1 MSQTHELKPVGQK
14 LGLISYIKDLWQRR
28 FFMMSF
34 ARARVE
40 GQNSNAAL
48 GQFWLLLTPLLTAA
62 VYYLLFGVILG
73 VSRGIENFIAFLIIG
88 VMMFRLTSTSANAG
102 ANAIISNKGLI
113 RSLHFPR
120 ALLPIAASLQQFLQF
135 LPSILVIL
143 VAVVATG
150 EPIRWTWLL
159 LIPILLIQFIFNTG
173 LALLLA
179 RVINRARDLA
189 KLSPFLIR
197 MWGYLSGIFF
207 SIEISKERFP
217 APIEPFLS
225 YNPAH
230 IFMQLT
236 RSAFIESI
244 DSSAR
249 DWYWGIGW
257 AVLVFIIGFFVF
269 FKGEGKYGR
278 D

>member
-1 MSQTHELKPVGQK
+1 MSETHLKPVGQK
-14 LGLISYIKDLWQRR
+14 LRFAPYVKDLWRRR

-34 ARARVE
+34 ARAKVE
-40 GQNSNAAL
+40 GQNSSALL

-88 VMMFRLTSTSANAG
+88 VMMFRFTSNSANAG
-102 ANAIISNKGLI
+102 AMAILSNKGLI

-120 ALLPIAASLQQFLQF
+120 ALLPISASLQQLLQF
-135 LPSILVIL
+135 LPSLVIVL
-143 VAVVATG
+143 VAVLATG
-150 EPIRWTWLL
+150 EPIRITWLL
-159 LIPILLIQFIFNTG
+159 LIPIIVLQFIFNTG
-173 LALLLA
+173 LAFVLA
-179 RVINRARDLA
+179 RIVNRARDLA

-207 SIEISKERFP
+207 SIELSKERFP
-217 APIEPFLS
+217 DLIEPFLI

-244 DSSAR
+244 EVPIS
-249 DWYWGIGW
+249 YWAWGAGW
-257 AVLVFIIGFFVF
+257 AFTIFVLGFVFF

>member
-1 MSQTHELKPVGQK
+1 MSESHQLKPVGQK
-14 LGLISYIKDLWQRR
+14 LGLGAYIKDLWKRR
-28 FFMMSF
+28 FFTMSF
-34 ARARVE
+34 ARARAE
-40 GQNSNAAL
+40 GQNSSAAL
-48 GQFWLLLTPLLTAA
+48 GQLWLLLTPLLTAA

-88 VMMFRLTSTSANAG
+88 VMMFRFTSNSANAG
-102 ANAIISNKGLI
+102 SIAIISNKGLI

-120 ALLPIAASLQQFLQF
+120 ALLPISASLQQFLQF
-135 LPSILVIL
+135 LPSLLVVL
-143 VAVVATG
+143 VAVAATG
-150 EPIRWTWLL
+150 EPIRLTWLL
-159 LIPILLIQFIFNTG
+159 IFPIILLQFIFNTG

-179 RVINRARDLA
+179 RIVNKARDLA

-207 SIEISKERFP
+207 SIELSKERFP
-217 APIEPFLS
+217 EPIEPFLS

-236 RSAFIESI
+236 RSIFIESI
-244 DSSAR
+244 DSSMR
-249 DWYWGIGW
+249 DWLWGAGW
-257 AVLVFIIGFFVF
+257 AVAIFVIGFYFF

>member
-1 MSQTHELKPVGQK
+1 VSQTHELKPVGQK
-14 LGLISYIKDLWQRR
+14 LGLVSYIKELWQRR

-244 DSSAR
+244 DASAR

-269 FKGEGKYGR
+269 FRGEGRYGR

>member
-1 MSQTHELKPVGQK
+1 MSDTHHLKPVGQK
-14 LGLISYIKDLWQRR
+14 LKFTAYIKDLWHRR

-40 GQNSNAAL
+40 GQNSSAVL

-88 VMMFRLTSTSANAG
+88 VMMFRFTSNSANAG
-102 ANAIISNKGLI
+102 AMAILSNKGLI

-120 ALLPIAASLQQFLQF
+120 ALLPISASLQQFLQF
-135 LPSILVIL
+135 LPSLIIIFI
-143 VAVVATG
+143 AVLATG
-150 EPIRWTWLL
+150 EPIRFTWLL
-159 LIPILLIQFIFNTG
+159 LIPIIILQFIFNTG
-173 LALLLA
+173 LALVLA
-179 RVINRARDLA
+179 RIVNRARDLA

-207 SIEISKERFP
+207 SIELSKDRFP
-217 APIEPFLS
+217 DLIEPFLS

-230 IFMQLT
+230 IFMELT

-244 DSSAR
+244 EVPMS
-249 DWYWGIGW
+249 YWVWGAGW
-257 AVLVFIIGFFVF
+257 AITIFVLGFVFF

>member
-1 MSQTHELKPVGQK
+1 VSQSPELKPVGQK
-14 LGLISYIKDLWQRR
+14 LGLIDYIKDLWKRR
-28 FFMMSF
+28 FFMLSF

-48 GQFWLLLTPLLTAA
+48 GHLWLLLTPMLTAA

-73 VSRGIENFIAFLIIG
+73 VSRGIENFIAFLVIG
-88 VMMFRLTSTSANAG
+88 VMMFRFTSISANAG
-102 ANAIISNKGLI
+102 SLSIISNKGLI

-120 ALLPIAASLQQFLQF
+120 ALLPIAASLQPLLQF
-135 LPSILVIL
+135 FPSLIVVF
-143 VAVVATG
+143 VAVIATG
-150 EPIRWTWLL
+150 EPIRITWLL
-159 LIPILLIQFIFNTG
+159 IIPIIFVQFIFNTG
-173 LALLLA
+173 LAMLLA
-179 RVINRARDLA
+179 RVVNKARDLA
-189 KLSPFLIR
+189 KLAPFLIR

-207 SIEISKERFP
+207 SIELSKERFP
-217 APIEPFLS
+217 APIEPFLQ

-236 RSAFIESI
+236 RSIFIESI
-244 DSSAR
+244 QATSQ
-249 DWYWGIGW
+249 DWILGIVW
-257 AVLVFIIGFFVF
+257 ALVIFILGFWFF

>member
-1 MSQTHELKPVGQK
+1 MSQTHELKPVGRK

>member
-1 MSQTHELKPVGQK
+1 MSETHLKPVGQK
-14 LGLISYIKDLWQRR
+14 LRFAPYVKDLWRRR

-40 GQNSNAAL
+40 GQNSSAVL

-88 VMMFRLTSTSANAG
+88 VMMFRFTSNSANAG
-102 ANAIISNKGLI
+102 AMAILSNKGLI

-120 ALLPIAASLQQFLQF
+120 ALLPISASLQQLLQF
-135 LPSILVIL
+135 LPSLIIVL
-143 VAVVATG
+143 VAVLATG
-150 EPIRWTWLL
+150 EPIRITWLL
-159 LIPILLIQFIFNTG
+159 LIPIIVLQFIFNTG
-173 LALLLA
+173 LAFVLA
-179 RVINRARDLA
+179 RIVNRARDLA

-207 SIEISKERFP
+207 SIELSKERFP
-217 APIEPFLS
+217 DLIEPFLS

-244 DSSAR
+244 EVPIS
-249 DWYWGIGW
+249 YWAWGAGW
-257 AVLVFIIGFFVF
+257 AITIFVLGFVFF

>member
-1 MSQTHELKPVGQK
+1 MSQSHELKPVGQK
-14 LGLISYIKDLWQRR
+14 LGLFSYIKDLWKRR
-28 FFMMSF
+28 FFLVSF

-48 GQFWLLLTPLLTAA
+48 GQFWLLLTPMLTAA

-73 VSRGIENFIAFLIIG
+73 ISRGIENFIAFLVIG
-88 VMMFRLTSTSANAG
+88 VMMFRFTSTSANAG
-102 ANAIISNKGLI
+102 ANSIVSNKGLI

-120 ALLPIAASLQQFLQF
+120 ALLPIAASLQQLLQF
-135 LPSILVIL
+135 LPSLIVVLIV
-143 VAVVATG
+143 VVATG
-150 EPIRWTWLL
+150 EPIRFTWLL
-159 LIPILLIQFIFNTG
+159 IVPIILLQFIFNTG

-179 RVINRARDLA
+179 RIVNKARDLA
-189 KLSPFLIR
+189 KLAPFLIR

-236 RSAFIESI
+236 RAAFVESM
-244 DSSAR
+244 DASLR
-249 DWYWGIGW
+249 DWLWGAGW
-257 AVLVFIIGFFVF
+257 AVAIFIIGFYIF

>member
-1 MSQTHELKPVGQK
+1 
-14 LGLISYIKDLWQRR
+14 
-28 FFMMSF
+28 MMSF

-40 GQNSNAAL
+40 GQNSSAAL
-48 GQFWLLLTPLLTAA
+48 GQLWLLLTPLLTAA

-73 VSRGIENFIAFLIIG
+73 VSRGIDNFIAFLVIG
-88 VMMFRLTSTSANAG
+88 VMMFRFTSNSANAG
-102 ANAIISNKGLI
+102 AISIISNKGLI

-120 ALLPIAASLQQFLQF
+120 ALLPISASLQQFLQF
-135 LPSILVIL
+135 LPSLVVVF
-143 VAVVATG
+143 VAVIATG
-150 EPIRWTWLL
+150 ESIRLTWLL
-159 LIPILLIQFIFNTG
+159 IIPIIFIQFVFNTG

-179 RVINRARDLA
+179 RVVNKTRDLA

-207 SIEISKERFP
+207 SIELSKERFP
-217 APIEPFLS
+217 ELIEPFLT

-230 IFMQLT
+230 IFMELA
-236 RSAFIESI
+236 RSVFIESF
-244 DSSAR
+244 DSTVQ
-249 DWYWGIGW
+249 DWLWGIGW
-257 AVLVFIIGFFVF
+257 AVTVFLIGFYFF

>member
-1 MSQTHELKPVGQK
+1 VSQTHELKPVGQK

-28 FFMMSF
+28 FFMVSF

-88 VMMFRLTSTSANAG
+88 VMIFRLTSTSANAG

-249 DWYWGIGW
+249 DWYWGISW
-257 AVLVFIIGFFVF
+257 AVFVFIIGFFVF

>member
-1 MSQTHELKPVGQK
+1 MSESHQLKPVGQK
-14 LGLISYIKDLWQRR
+14 LSFGAYIKDLWKRR
-28 FFMMSF
+28 FFMVSF

-40 GQNSNAAL
+40 GQNSSAAL
-48 GQFWLLLTPLLTAA
+48 GQLWLLLTPLLTAA

-73 VSRGIENFIAFLIIG
+73 VSRGIENFIAFLVIG
-88 VMMFRLTSTSANAG
+88 VMMFRFTSNSANAG
-102 ANAIISNKGLI
+102 AISIISNKGLI

-120 ALLPIAASLQQFLQF
+120 ALLPISASLQQFLQF
-135 LPSILVIL
+135 LPSFVVVLI
-143 VAVVATG
+143 AVVATG
-150 EPIRWTWLL
+150 EPVRFTWLL
-159 LIPILLIQFIFNTG
+159 IIPIILIQFIFNTG

-179 RVINRARDLA
+179 RVVNKARDLA

-207 SIEISKERFP
+207 SIELSKERFP
-217 APIEPFLS
+217 EPIEPFLS

-236 RSAFIESI
+236 RSIFIESI
-244 DSSAR
+244 DSSMR
-249 DWYWGIGW
+249 DWLWGIGW
-257 AVLVFIIGFFVF
+257 AVAVFLLGFYFF